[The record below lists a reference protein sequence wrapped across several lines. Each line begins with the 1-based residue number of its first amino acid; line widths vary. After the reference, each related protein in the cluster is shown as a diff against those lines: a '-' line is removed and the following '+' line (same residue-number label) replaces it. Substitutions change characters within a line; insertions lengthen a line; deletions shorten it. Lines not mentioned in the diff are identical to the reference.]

1 MELKIA
7 SKVLGKVAD
16 ITAPVVLKASKHAP
30 EIALGCGIAAMVGGT
45 VMACVTTWKK
55 LPQRIAEKDDE
66 LYGMMPNVRFE
77 TPTAEEKTR
86 VYLQMAGKI
95 ALDYV
100 PPALM
105 VGGGVAMVVWSHNK
119 LRSRLAAMGA
129 AYATLEAMYAEY
141 RSRVISDYGED
152 VDRKFRLGVHDEEL
166 TYVKTLKNGKEKEVT
181 EICEA
186 VHPDGSGYSMYA
198 RYFDQFNSNMHVKDQ
213 EANFDFLRLQQ
224 NIANEK
230 LNRKGYLFLN
240 EVYSALGFKE
250 IPEGQLVGWV
260 KGMGDGFVDFGLF
273 EARNAD
279 ARNYIDYN
287 GKETCFVLDFNVDGV
302 MWDLI

>member
-1 MELKIA
+1 MKIQLVNKA
-7 SKVLGKVAD
+7 LGKVAD
-16 ITAPVVLKASKHAP
+16 IASPLVMRLSKRAP
-30 EIALGCGIAAMVGGT
+30 EIALGAGIGFMVGGT
-45 VMACVTTWKK
+45 VWACVTTWKK
-55 LPQRIAEKDDE
+55 LPERVDEKNYE
-66 LYGMMPNVRFE
+66 LGGGADKMSAYS
-77 TPTAEEKTR
+77 K
-86 VYLQMAGKI
+86 MAGKV
-95 ALDYV
+95 ALDYM

-119 LRSRLAAMGA
+119 LRSRLAALGA
-129 AYATLEAMYAEY
+129 AYATLEGMYAEY
-141 RSRVISDYGED
+141 RSRVIEDYGED
-152 VDRKFRLGVHDEEL
+152 IDRKFRLGIRDEEL
-166 TYVKTLKNGKEKEVT
+166 TYTKTLKNGKEKDVT
-181 EICEA
+181 EVCEA

-240 EVYSALGFKE
+240 EVYDSLGFKE
-250 IPEGQLVGWV
+250 VPEGQLVGWV
-260 KGMGDGFVDFGLF
+260 KGMGDSFVDFGLF

-279 ARNYIDYN
+279 ARNYVDYN